1 MEKFVKFIPKRNE
14 PRFIKFM
21 RRIRRTF
28 RKTALLYFVERY
40 IIKPIIKGN
49 LSVSYNEVLL

>member
-14 PRFIKFM
+14 PRFFKFM

-28 RKTALLYFVERY
+28 RKTALLYSVKRY

-49 LSVSYNEVLL
+49 LSVSYTEVLL